1 MMDERLCCY
10 SRYVKGK
17 TDEFERSVAAI
28 LVDGI
33 NESKEFRR
41 GEKTAPLYFVT
52 HAQFRDDAPKHME
65 G

>member
-1 MMDERLCCY
+1 MTTADMLLN
-10 SRYVKGK
+10 SRICSAK

-33 NESKEFRR
+33 NESQEFRR

-52 HAQFRDDAPKHME
+52 HAQFR

>member
-1 MMDERLCCY
+1 MTDMLLN
-10 SRYVKGK
+10 SRICSGK

-33 NESKEFRR
+33 NESEGFRR
-41 GEKTAPLYFVT
+41 REKTAPLYFVT
-52 HAQFRDDAPKHME
+52 HAQFR

>member
-1 MMDERLCCY
+1 MMTRDMLLN
-10 SRYVKGK
+10 SRICSGK
-17 TDEFERSVAAI
+17 TGEFERSVAAI

-52 HAQFRDDAPKHME
+52 HAQFR

>member
-1 MMDERLCCY
+1 MTTADMLLN
-10 SRYVKGK
+10 SRICSGK
-17 TDEFERSVAAI
+17 TDEFERSMAAI

-52 HAQFRDDAPKHME
+52 HAQFR

>member
-1 MMDERLCCY
+1 MMMTDMLLN
-10 SRYVKGK
+10 SRICSGK

-33 NESKEFRR
+33 NESEEFRR

-52 HAQFRDDAPKHME
+52 HTQFR